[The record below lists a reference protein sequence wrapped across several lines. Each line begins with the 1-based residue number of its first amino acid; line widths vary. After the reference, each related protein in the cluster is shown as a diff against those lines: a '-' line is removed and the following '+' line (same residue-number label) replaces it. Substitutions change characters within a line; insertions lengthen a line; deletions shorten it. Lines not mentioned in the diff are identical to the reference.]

1 MQKSNN
7 QKVGKII
14 KIILIVGM
22 IISVPIMGIIPFLLK
37 HSISLI
43 HSMLIIYPNGILIL
57 GIIWEFVKLFKSLE
71 MNNPFNRD
79 NVKILKDAGTISYIM
94 SGLWFIDLLD
104 LLLIIKNYYINYIL
118 VLAFLVLLFIAIGIS
133 LYILSA
139 LFKQATD
146 YKKENDLTI

>member
-14 KIILIVGM
+14 KIILIIGM
-22 IISVPIMGIIPFLLK
+22 IISIPIMGIIPFLLK

-94 SGLWFIDLLD
+94 SVLWFIDLLD

-146 YKKENDLTI
+146 YKEENDLTI

>member
-94 SGLWFIDLLD
+94 SVLWFIDLLD

-146 YKKENDLTI
+146 YKEENDLTI

>member
-14 KIILIVGM
+14 KIILIIGM
-22 IISVPIMGIIPFLLK
+22 IISIPIMGIIPFLLK

-94 SGLWFIDLLD
+94 SVLWFIDLLD
-104 LLLIIKNYYINYIL
+104 LLLIIKNYYINYI
-118 VLAFLVLLFIAIGIS
+118 
-133 LYILSA
+133 
-139 LFKQATD
+139 
-146 YKKENDLTI
+146 

>member
-14 KIILIVGM
+14 KIILIIGM
-22 IISVPIMGIIPFLLK
+22 IISIPIMGIIPFLLK

-43 HSMLIIYPNGILIL
+43 HSMLIIYPNGILML
-57 GIIWEFVKLFKSLE
+57 GIIWQFVKLFKSLE

-94 SGLWFIDLLD
+94 SVLWFIDLLD
-104 LLLIIKNYYINYIL
+104 LLLIIKNYYINYII

-146 YKKENDLTI
+146 YKEENDLTI

>member
-14 KIILIVGM
+14 KIVLIIGM
-22 IISVPIMGIIPFLLK
+22 IISIPIMGIIPFLLK

-43 HSMLIIYPNGILIL
+43 HSMLIIYPNGILML
-57 GIIWEFVKLFKSLE
+57 GIIWQFVKLFKSLE

-94 SGLWFIDLLD
+94 SVLWFIDLLD
-104 LLLIIKNYYINYIL
+104 LLLIIKNYYINYII

-146 YKKENDLTI
+146 YKEENDLTI

>member
-14 KIILIVGM
+14 KIILIIGM
-22 IISVPIMGIIPFLLK
+22 IISIPIMGIIPFLLK

-43 HSMLIIYPNGILIL
+43 HSMLIIYPNGILML
-57 GIIWEFVKLFKSLE
+57 GIIWQFVKLFKSLE

-94 SGLWFIDLLD
+94 SVLWFIDLLD

-146 YKKENDLTI
+146 YKEENDLTI

>member
-14 KIILIVGM
+14 KIILIIGM
-22 IISVPIMGIIPFLLK
+22 IISIPIMGIIPFLLK

-43 HSMLIIYPNGILIL
+43 HSMLIIYPNGILML

-94 SGLWFIDLLD
+94 SVLWFIDLLD

-146 YKKENDLTI
+146 YKEENDLTI

>member
-71 MNNPFNRD
+71 INNPFNRD

-146 YKKENDLTI
+146 YKEENDLTI

>member
-146 YKKENDLTI
+146 YKEENDLTI